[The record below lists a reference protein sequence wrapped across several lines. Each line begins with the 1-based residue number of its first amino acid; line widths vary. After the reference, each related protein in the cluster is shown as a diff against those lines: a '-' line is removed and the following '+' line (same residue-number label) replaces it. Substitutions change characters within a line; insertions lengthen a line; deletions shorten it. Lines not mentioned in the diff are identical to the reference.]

1 MFLTATMSVL
11 GLYQVDQTLFDLLRL
26 PDGIDRATLVHSIL
40 LESAN
45 REVLY
50 PDPAVLKNAIGLW
63 SERSFVTWQKLL
75 YTTTVEYDPIS
86 NYDRTES
93 WTEESNDSRESE
105 ESGTSSTTQNQT
117 SNRTEQSTDSLES
130 EENGTS
136 STTQNQTSNRTEQS
150 TDSLE
155 SEENGTSST
164 TQNQTSNSAG
174 SVLGGDDGTSIKQI
188 KAFNDQAFSD
198 AEKTINNTSTTR
210 NTTDQTTTQLTGN
223 ATDGRTISTSTSRDT
238 TDQTTTQLTGSATDG
253 RTISNSTSRNTTDQT
268 TTQLTGSATDGRTI
282 SNSASRS
289 LTRNGHTF
297 GNIGVTTTQQML
309 EAEREVVQF
318 NIYDFIVKSFCDKF
332 VLGVW

>member
-1 MFLTATMSVL
+1 MFLTSTMSVL

-26 PDGIDRATLVHSIL
+26 PDGVDRNTLVHSIL

-63 SERSFVTWQKLL
+63 AERSFVTWQKLL

-93 WTEESNDSRESE
+93 WTEESNDSRKSE
-105 ESGTSSTTQNQT
+105 ESGTSSTSQNQT
-117 SNRTEQSTDSLES
+117 SD
-130 EENGTS
+130 
-136 STTQNQTSNRTEQS
+136 
-150 TDSLE
+150 
-155 SEENGTSST
+155 
-164 TQNQTSNSAG
+164 SAG
-174 SVLGGDDGTSIKQI
+174 SVLGGDDGSSTRQI
-188 KAFNDQAFSD
+188 KAFNDAVLSD

-210 NTTDQTTTQLTGN
+210 NTTDKTT
-223 ATDGRTISTSTSRDT
+223 S
-238 TDQTTTQLTGSATDG
+238 QLTGSATDG
-253 RTISNSTSRNTTDQT
+253 RTVSD
-268 TTQLTGSATDGRTI
+268 
-282 SNSASRS
+282 SASRS
-289 LTRNGHTF
+289 LTRKGHTS